1 MRFKKASLATKALVL
16 SISICA
22 IVALVNLQDQLR
34 AANKDLAELEQQVI
48 YAEQEQAMMEEAL
61 RDLGT
66 DQSIM
71 QIARTR
77 LGMVESGEIVF
88 YDADAQ

>member
-71 QIARTR
+71 RIARTR